1 MKFLYVVA
9 AKSISDLALALI
21 EMGHT
26 VALVSGIEPDPINPD
41 EAHMPVIADA
51 IEREKPDYVISYL
64 FIPIVS
70 QVTHSY
76 GIPYISWT
84 YDSPLTSLFCRELEH
99 DNNYAFVFDKQEC
112 LRLKS
117 LYNANV
123 YYLPMA
129 ANPTRIG
136 AIDLKDEEIS
146 KFSSDISFIGTL
158 YQENAYNSYIGYFD
172 ELTQFELKHYL
183 LTHLR
188 NWNEPKQWPSLSE
201 HAVKNITETLNAF
214 NWNTTG
220 LSTNE
225 FLGLLFLTRKLAEID
240 RVTLLNALAEKHSV
254 DLYTGDTSN
263 PSLINVNCHGR
274 VDYNTEM
281 SKIFY
286 CSKINL
292 NITLPSIE
300 SGIPQRVYDIMAC
313 GGFCLSNYQPE
324 MDELF
329 TVGSD
334 IEAFRSVE
342 ELLDKTDYY
351 LKHEDERLRIAING
365 YKLIKEKHT
374 IQHRVNE
381 MLQIASLT

>member
-9 AKSISDLALALI
+9 TQSISDLALALM

-26 VALVSGIEPDPINPD
+26 VALVDGIEPDPINPD
-41 EAHMPVIADA
+41 EAHRSIIAEA
-51 IEREKPDYVISYL
+51 IDKEKPDYVISYL
-64 FIPIVS
+64 FIPMVS
-70 QVTHSY
+70 EVTHSY

-84 YDSPLTSLFCRELEH
+84 YDSPLTSLFCKELEY

-112 LRLKS
+112 LRLRER
-117 LYNANV
+117 YNANV

-136 AIDLKDEEIS
+136 AIDLEDNEIS

-158 YQENAYNSYIGYFD
+158 YQDNAYNSFAGYLD
-172 ELTQFELKHYL
+172 EMTQLELKHYL
-183 LTHLR
+183 ITHLR
-188 NWNEPKQWPSLSE
+188 NWNEPKTWPSLSK
-201 HAVKNITETLNAF
+201 HAVNNILTTFNGTKWDPADLNM
-214 NWNTTG
+214 
-220 LSTNE
+220 SE
-225 FLGLLFLTRKLAEID
+225 FFGILFLSHKLAEID

-254 DLYTGDTSN
+254 DLYTGDTHN
-263 PSLINVNCHGR
+263 PSLVNVNCHGR
-274 VDYNTEM
+274 VDYNTDM

-329 TVGSD
+329 TIGKN

-342 ELLDKTDYY
+342 ELLEKSDYY

-374 IQHRVNE
+374 IQHRINE
-381 MLQIASLT
+381 MLRVLG

>member
-9 AKSISDLALALI
+9 ARSSSDLALALI
-21 EMGHT
+21 EMGHS
-26 VALVSGIEPDPINPD
+26 VALVNGIEPDPINPD
-41 EAHMPVIADA
+41 ESHRAIIANA
-51 IEREKPDYVISYL
+51 IEREKPDHVISYL
-64 FIPIVS
+64 FIPMVS
-70 QVTHSY
+70 EVTHSY

-84 YDSPLTSLFCRELEH
+84 YDSPLTSLFCKELEY
-99 DNNYAFVFDKQEC
+99 DNNYVFVFDKQEC

-117 LYNANV
+117 RYNANV

-129 ANPTRIG
+129 ANPSRIG

-158 YQENAYNSYIGYFD
+158 YQQNAYNSGIGYLD
-172 ELTQFELKHYL
+172 ELTQLELKHYL
-183 LTHLR
+183 IEHLR
-188 NWNEPKQWPSLSE
+188 SWSEQKSWPSLSE
-201 HAVKNITETLNAF
+201 HAVNNILNTFTETKWTSF
-214 NWNTTG
+214 DMDI
-220 LSTNE
+220 SE
-225 FLGLLFLTRKLAEID
+225 FFGLLFLSQKLAEID

-254 DLYTGDTSN
+254 DLYTGDTHN
-263 PSLINVNCHGR
+263 PSLVNVNCHGR
-274 VDYNTEM
+274 VDYNTDM

-300 SGIPQRVYDIMAC
+300 SGIPLRVYDIMAC

-329 TVGSD
+329 TIGKD

-365 YKLIKEKHT
+365 YKLINEKHT

-381 MLQIASLT
+381 MLRIVSYT

>member
-26 VALVSGIEPDPINPD
+26 VALVNGIEPDPINPD
-41 EAHMPVIADA
+41 ESHRTIIADS
-51 IEREKPDYVISYL
+51 IEKEKPDYVISYL
-64 FIPIVS
+64 FIPMVS
-70 QVTHSY
+70 EVTHSY

-84 YDSPLTSLFCRELEH
+84 YDSPLTSLFCKELEY
-99 DNNYAFVFDKQEC
+99 DNNYAFVFDKQEY

-129 ANPTRIG
+129 AYPTRVG
-136 AIDLKDEEIS
+136 AIDLKDDEIS
-146 KFSSDISFIGTL
+146 RFSSDISFIGTL
-158 YQENAYNSYIGYFD
+158 YQENAYNSYIAYLD
-172 ELTQFELKHYL
+172 ELTQLELKHYL
-183 LTHLR
+183 ITHLR
-188 NWNEPKQWPSLSE
+188 NWSEPKSWPSLSD
-201 HAVKNITETLNAF
+201 HAVKNIFDTLSAAD
-214 NWNTTG
+214 WNTTN
-220 LSTNE
+220 LSINE
-225 FLGLLFLTRKLAEID
+225 FLGLLFLTRKLVEID
-240 RVTLLNALAEKHSV
+240 RVTLLNALAENHSV
-254 DLYTGDTSN
+254 DLYTGDTHN

-274 VDYNTEM
+274 VDYNTDM

-329 TVGSD
+329 TIGRD
-334 IEAFRSVE
+334 IEAFHSVE
-342 ELLDKTDYY
+342 ELLEKSDYY
-351 LKHEDERLRIAING
+351 LKHEDARLRIAING
-365 YKLIKEKHT
+365 YKLMQEKHT
-374 IQHRVNE
+374 IQHRINE
-381 MLQIASLT
+381 MLSVLD

>member
-1 MKFLYVVA
+1 MKFLYIVA

-26 VALVSGIEPDPINPD
+26 VALVNGIEPDPINPD
-41 EAHMPVIADA
+41 ESHRAVIAEA
-51 IEREKPDYVISYL
+51 IDKEKPDYVISYL
-64 FIPIVS
+64 FIPMVS
-70 QVTHSY
+70 EVTHSY

-84 YDSPLTSLFCRELEH
+84 YDSPLTSLFCKELEY
-99 DNNYAFVFDKQEC
+99 DNNYVFVFDKQEC
-112 LRLKS
+112 IRLKS

-129 ANPTRIG
+129 AYLTRVG
-136 AIDLKDEEIS
+136 AIDLKDDEIS
-146 KFSSDISFIGTL
+146 RFSSDISFIGTL
-158 YQENAYNSYIGYFD
+158 YQENAYNSYIAYLD
-172 ELTQFELKHYL
+172 ELTQLELKHYL
-183 LTHLR
+183 ITHLR
-188 NWNEPKQWPSLSE
+188 NWSEPKSWPSLSE
-201 HAVKNITETLNAF
+201 HAVKNIYDTLSAAG
-214 NWNTTG
+214 WNTTN

-254 DLYTGDTSN
+254 DLYTGDTHN

-274 VDYNTEM
+274 VDYNTDM

-329 TVGSD
+329 TIGKN

-342 ELLDKTDYY
+342 ELLEKSDYY

-374 IQHRVNE
+374 IQHRINE
-381 MLQIASLT
+381 MLSVLG